1 MAHGISD
8 SDPTKKEH
16 VDAPEILDKK
26 LDQLADW
33 IRNAK
38 HFIVFTG
45 AGISTSTGIPDFR
58 SSMNTILPTGPGVWE
73 LRDHPGTKRSPTA
86 RTTTSTKAI
95 PSVTH
100 MALVELARHNLLHFV
115 VSQNTDGLHLRSG
128 LPSTLLA
135 ELHGN
140 SNLETC
146 KKCHTKY
153 LRDYRTRTAKK
164 VHDHATTRKCTKC
177 GSILHD
183 SIINFGENLPEY
195 ELETSFDH
203 AERADVCLVLGSS
216 LRVTPAADIPARV
229 GEHGGKLIIGNLQ
242 LTPLKN
248 LAKLNIHALCDN
260 LMRGLM
266 AKLDIPI
273 PEWELHRRIRITIQN
288 QTLSIM
294 GLDLNQDIAY
304 SLFSTIRILVREGTE
319 SKYDSK
325 TIKDVE
331 PIEHKIKINNPN
343 NQMDVYVELH
353 WQGHYN
359 EPVYTIKIPFT
370 NSSKEVHLFYNP
382 KTGNWREQRILNMG
396 SNTSQ
401 SPAELSV
408 DDIEFIST
416 KANIDHENVK
426 IWYEKLKAACP
437 NGKISKSDTVN
448 FLRSINSGK
457 EEQILKLATDIHKA
471 FDTNNDGIVD
481 QREFLIGFA
490 LTSTGS
496 AREKLKYVFR
506 TYDHDKDGVINK
518 KEIDRMVKIV
528 MRLRAKD
535 DVANTARII
544 DELKTSLEHLNGGKD
559 FDNIKITS
567 KEFIQLL
574 INNKELCELLSP
586 FNIEPP
592 REIIVHQS
600 YSQSK

>member
-1 MAHGISD
+1 MAHGISND
-8 SDPTKKEH
+8 DPTKKEH

-73 LRDHPGTKRSPTA
+73 LRDHPGAKRAPNA
-86 RTTTSTKAI
+86 RTTSSTKAI

-100 MALVELARHNLLHFV
+100 MALVELARRNLLHFV

-128 LPSTLLA
+128 LSSTLLA

-146 KKCHTKY
+146 KKCRTKY
-153 LRDYRTRTAKK
+153 LRDYRTRTANK
-164 VHDHATTRKCTKC
+164 VHEHATTRKCTKC
-177 GSILHD
+177 SSTLYD

-216 LRVTPAADIPARV
+216 LRVTPAANIPERV
-229 GEHGGKLIIGNLQ
+229 GERGGKLIIGNLQ
-242 LTPLKN
+242 LTPLAN
-248 LAKLNIHALCDN
+248 LAKLNVHALCDD

-273 PEWELHRRIRITIQN
+273 PEWELHRRIRITIKD

-304 SLFSTIRILVREGTE
+304 TLFSTIKISVREGTE

-325 TIKDVE
+325 EIKGVE
-331 PIEHKIKINNPN
+331 PIEHKIKVNNPN
-343 NQMDVYVELH
+343 DKMNVYVELN

-359 EPVYTIKIPFT
+359 EPT
-370 NSSKEVHLFYNP
+370 
-382 KTGNWREQRILNMG
+382 RILFMG
-396 SNTSQ
+396 SNVSQ
-401 SPAELSV
+401 PPIELSAE
-408 DDIEFIST
+408 DIEFIST
-416 KANIDHENVK
+416 KANIDHENVQV
-426 IWYEKLKAACP
+426 WYEKLKAACP
-437 NGKISKSDTVN
+437 NGKISKTDTVN
-448 FLRSINSGK
+448 FIRSINSGK
-457 EEQILKLATDIHKA
+457 EEQIQKMAIDIHKA

-496 AREKLKYVFR
+496 VREKLKYVFR

-535 DVANTARII
+535 DPENTARII
-544 DELKTSLEHLNGGKD
+544 DDLKTSLEHLNGSKD
-559 FDNIKITS
+559 FDDIKITS
-567 KEFIQLL
+567 QDFIQLL
-574 INNKELCELLSP
+574 MNNKELCELLSP
-586 FNIEPP
+586 FNIEQP
-592 REIIVHQS
+592 REIIVQQS
-600 YSQSK
+600 YSRSK